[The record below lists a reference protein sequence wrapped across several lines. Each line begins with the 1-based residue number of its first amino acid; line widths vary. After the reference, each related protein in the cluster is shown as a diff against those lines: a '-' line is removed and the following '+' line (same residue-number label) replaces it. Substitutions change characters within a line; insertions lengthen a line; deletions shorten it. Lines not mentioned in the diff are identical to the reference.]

1 VNRAGDAYVLNV
13 CSRNCFKHQP
23 LQLFGPLKTML
34 FSAASRAFSQILSPR
49 FRGVFWKSMGLTIL
63 LLIAIV
69 VFLQNIADTF
79 IAVSS
84 PWMDTAIA
92 FLTGFGLFIG
102 AGFLIAPVMSV
113 FAGLFLDEISEV
125 VEQRDYPQDQPG
137 APMPLGRSLVL
148 SVRFL
153 LLVIGVNLVALF
165 LLLVP
170 GINLIIFFLANGY
183 LLGREYF
190 QFVAMRFYGE
200 SEASALR
207 ARHSTTILLAGM
219 MIAGLLAVPILN
231 LLTPLF
237 ATAFMV
243 HVFKRLEHKDQAGV
257 FSS

>member
-1 VNRAGDAYVLNV
+1 
-13 CSRNCFKHQP
+13 
-23 LQLFGPLKTML
+23 ML

-63 LLIAIV
+63 LLIALV
-69 VFLQNIADTF
+69 VLLQNMADVF
-79 IAVSS
+79 ITVSS
-84 PWMDTAIA
+84 PWVDTAIA

-125 VEQRDYPQDQPG
+125 VEERDYPQDEPG
-137 APMPLGRSLVL
+137 VPMPLGRSLVL
-148 SVRFL
+148 SARFL
-153 LLVIGVNLVALF
+153 LLVVGVNLVALF

-190 QFVAMRFYGE
+190 QFVAMRFY
-200 SEASALR
+200 SEDDASALR
-207 ARHSTTILLAGM
+207 ARHSTTILFAGL

-243 HVFKRLEHKDQAGV
+243 HVFKRLDGKHQATV
-257 FSS
+257 LPS

>member
-1 VNRAGDAYVLNV
+1 
-13 CSRNCFKHQP
+13 
-23 LQLFGPLKTML
+23 
-34 FSAASRAFSQILSPR
+34 
-49 FRGVFWKSMGLTIL
+49 MGLTIL
-63 LLIAIV
+63 LLIALV
-69 VFLQNIADTF
+69 VLLQNLADVF
-79 IAVSS
+79 ITVSS
-84 PWMDTAIA
+84 PWVDTAIA

-125 VEQRDYPQDQPG
+125 VEERDYPHDEPG

-148 SVRFL
+148 SARFL
-153 LLVIGVNLVALF
+153 LLVVGVNLVALF

-190 QFVAMRFYGE
+190 QFVAMRFY
-200 SEASALR
+200 SEADASALR
-207 ARHSTTILLAGM
+207 SRHSTTIMFAGL

-243 HVFKRLEHKDQAGV
+243 HVFKRLDGKHQATV
-257 FSS
+257 LPS

>member
-1 VNRAGDAYVLNV
+1 
-13 CSRNCFKHQP
+13 
-23 LQLFGPLKTML
+23 ML
-34 FSAASRAFSQILSPR
+34 FSAAGRAFSQILSPR
-49 FRGVFWKSMGLTIL
+49 FRSVFWKAMGLTVL
-63 LLIAIV
+63 LLVAIV
-69 VFLQNIADTF
+69 VLLQNFADMF

-84 PWMDTAIA
+84 PWVDTAIA
-92 FLTGFGLFIG
+92 FLTGFGLIIG

-137 APMPLGRSLVL
+137 TPMPLGRSLIL
-148 SVRFL
+148 SARFL
-153 LLVIGVNLVALF
+153 LLVAGVNLVALF

-170 GINLIIFFLANGY
+170 GINMIIFFLANGY

-190 QFVAMRFYGE
+190 QFVAMRFYPE
-200 SEASALR
+200 NEASALR
-207 ARHSTTILLAGM
+207 SRHSTTVLLAGL

-243 HVFKRLEHKDQAGV
+243 HVFKRLEQKDQAAV
-257 FSS
+257 FPS

>member
-1 VNRAGDAYVLNV
+1 
-13 CSRNCFKHQP
+13 
-23 LQLFGPLKTML
+23 
-34 FSAASRAFSQILSPR
+34 
-49 FRGVFWKSMGLTIL
+49 MGLTIL

-69 VFLQNIADTF
+69 VLLQNFADMF

-84 PWMDTAIA
+84 PWVDTAIA
-92 FLTGFGLFIG
+92 FLTGFGLIIG

-137 APMPLGRSLVL
+137 TPMPLGRSLIL
-148 SVRFL
+148 SARFL
-153 LLVIGVNLVALF
+153 LLVVGVNLIALF

-170 GINLIIFFLANGY
+170 GINMVIFFLANGY

-190 QFVAMRFYGE
+190 QFVAMRFYPE
-200 SEASALR
+200 NEASALR
-207 ARHSTTILLAGM
+207 SRHSTTVLLAGL

-243 HVFKRLEHKDQAGV
+243 HVFKRLERKDQATV
-257 FSS
+257 FPS

>member
-1 VNRAGDAYVLNV
+1 
-13 CSRNCFKHQP
+13 
-23 LQLFGPLKTML
+23 ML
-34 FSAASRAFSQILSPR
+34 FSAAGRSFSQILSPR
-49 FRGVFWKSMGLTIL
+49 FRGVFWKAMGLTIL
-63 LLIAIV
+63 LLIALV
-69 VFLQNIADTF
+69 VLLQNLADVF
-79 IAVSS
+79 FAASS
-84 PWMDTAIA
+84 PWVDTAIA

-125 VEQRDYPQDQPG
+125 VEQRDYPQDAPG

-148 SVRFL
+148 SARFL
-153 LLVIGVNLVALF
+153 LLVVVVNLVALF

-190 QFVAMRFYGE
+190 QFVAMRFYSE
-200 SEASALR
+200 SEAIALR
-207 ARHSTTILLAGM
+207 SRHSTTILFAGL

-243 HVFKRLEHKDQAGV
+243 HVFKQLDRKDQATV
-257 FSS
+257 LSP